1 MIEQTIAA
9 FLLLILGRVGIIALY
24 KDVHSSSMQECLF
37 KIAKNGE

>member
-9 FLLLILGRVGIIALY
+9 FLLLILGRVGMIALY
-24 KDVHSSSMQECLF
+24 KDVHNSFMQECLF